1 MPLRRAIALGALLIL
16 SAASSAAAGE
26 GRVYTSAKEVEPLA
40 VGSPI
45 PVTHVRSVEGA
56 PVDLREQLRGRGAL
70 LIFYRGGW

>member
-1 MPLRRAIALGALLIL
+1 MHLRLAIALAALLIV
-16 SAASSAAAGE
+16 SAASSAWAGE
-26 GRVYTSAKEVEPLA
+26 GRVYSSAKEVEPLA

-45 PVTHVRSVEGA
+45 PAANIRTVEGA

>member
-1 MPLRRAIALGALLIL
+1 MRLRIVVALGALLIV
-16 SAASSAAAGE
+16 SAAGSAPAGE
-26 GRVYTSAKEVEPLA
+26 GRVYSSAKEVEPLA

-45 PVTHVRSVEGA
+45 PAVSVRSVEGA